1 LTTCP
6 IEVKELFEVTI
17 TRAVGVTALSVA
29 FAAGAVVPAVAAS
42 MRGGGA
48 SGYALP
54 PHSLAAAATSG
65 TSACAALSAQLV
77 SQITS
82 ISADLTAVP
91 PKTADLTGPVGQV
104 VTDVNALQGS
114 GCLPKV
120 PGAPAPSLPAACVP
134 DVAKLLSDAFALVG
148 DLNTLPPN
156 VGDALGSVRGVVAD
170 VASLVTAKCLPA
182 VTVTK
187 VPSPPSVTPPKV
199 PGPPSVTLP
208 KVPGPPNSTL
218 PKVPGLPGS
227 PTHSAGLP
235 VPVPNPPL
243 PVPGLPLPAPSLPAT
258 PPVVPLPPKLPVPV
272 PTAPIAL
279 PTPPKLPVPVPSL
292 PLPLPSVPVL
302 PSLPVNPSLP
312 TLPSA
317 PSLPM
322 LPSAPSAT

>member
-1 LTTCP
+1 M
-6 IEVKELFEVTI
+6 TI
-17 TRAVGVTALSVA
+17 TRAVGAAALSVA
-29 FAAGAVVPAVAAS
+29 FAAGAVAPAVAVS
-42 MRGGGA
+42 MRGSGDSGA
-48 SGYALP
+48 LRPY
-54 PHSLAAAATSG
+54 SLAADATSG

-82 ISADLTAVP
+82 IRTDLTAVP
-91 PKTADLTGPVGQV
+91 PKTSDLTGPVGQV

-182 VTVTK
+182 V
-187 VPSPPSVTPPKV
+187 SVSKV
-199 PGPPSVTLP
+199 PGPPSVTVPKIPGPPSVTSPKVPGLPSSTLP
-208 KVPGPPNSTL
+208 KVPGPPS
-218 PKVPGLPGS
+218 S
-227 PTHSAGLP
+227 PARSAGLP
-235 VPVPNPPL
+235 VPVPGL
-243 PVPGLPLPAPSLPAT
+243 PVPVPSLPLPAPSLPVV
-258 PPVVPLPPKLPVPV
+258 PPVVPIPPKLPVPV

-279 PTPPKLPVPVPSL
+279 PTPPTLPKLPVPTPSL
-292 PLPLPSVPVL
+292 PLPLPSVPAL